1 LHYQSQFFTQPFI
14 LYLRLG
20 QKVKNKFITLQSLF
34 KFKKMATKKANNK
47 ITMISGRAKQIYKKG
62 TEKWSNAIS
71 RATKELKKEGKI

>member
-1 LHYQSQFFTQPFI
+1 
-14 LYLRLG
+14 
-20 QKVKNKFITLQSLF
+20 
-34 KFKKMATKKANNK
+34 MATKKANNK